1 MRVCGRSSG
10 GRAEKKRS
18 RSLPSAW
25 SLIRRWRC
33 TGNYWERWDNGFGKS
48 ITNPIFAEESSNVFV
63 KGKRGYDLETMI
75 QLYESHSLTTLAD
88 ALVQNLSE
96 AGPPDPLQPVTMMV
110 PNQDSTRSLRLC
122 PARKTGTAA
131 TSPW

>member
-63 KGKRGYDLETMI
+63 KGKRGYDIETMI
-75 QLYESHSLTTLAD
+75 QLYNSHSLNSLTVSQL
-88 ALVQNLSE
+88 QNLIVSD
-96 AGPPDPLQPVTMMV
+96 PP
-110 PNQDSTRSLRLC
+110 
-122 PARKTGTAA
+122 
-131 TSPW
+131 